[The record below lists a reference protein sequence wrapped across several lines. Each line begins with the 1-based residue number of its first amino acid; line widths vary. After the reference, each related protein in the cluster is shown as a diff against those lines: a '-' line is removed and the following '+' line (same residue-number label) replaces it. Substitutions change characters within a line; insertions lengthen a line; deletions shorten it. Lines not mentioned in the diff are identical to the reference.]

1 MLRTGASV
9 DEFLDKVE
17 PAGRR
22 KDALALVEL
31 MRSVTGVEPEMWG
44 SIVGFGSYHYK
55 DDSGREADAPAA
67 GFAPRKGAMTI
78 YLGGDLAAHEASL
91 ARLGPHTTGTGCL
104 YVKNLDAV
112 DKDVLSGIV
121 GDTFKRLMSK

>member
-55 DDSGREADAPAA
+55 YDSGREGDAPAA

-121 GDTFKRLMSK
+121 GDAFKRLMSK